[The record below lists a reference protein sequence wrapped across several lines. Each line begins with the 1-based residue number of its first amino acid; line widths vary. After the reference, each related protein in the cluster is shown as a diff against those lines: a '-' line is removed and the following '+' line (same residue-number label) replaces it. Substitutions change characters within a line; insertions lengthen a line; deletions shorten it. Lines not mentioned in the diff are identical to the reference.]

1 MHDLF
6 VEQREKVAGEA
17 VDSFVFSVFR
27 VVYRRRKAKRKKK
40 WCYKMRD
47 EKGNCW
53 GTTLFI
59 FRLSFTLFLGSS
71 GF

>member
-27 VVYRRRKAKRKKK
+27 VVYRRRKAKKKK
-40 WCYKMRD
+40 KKKKKIGVI
-47 EKGNCW
+47 E
-53 GTTLFI
+53 
-59 FRLSFTLFLGSS
+59 
-71 GF
+71 